1 MPRTWPVRRRAN
13 DATGAPATV
22 GLGGPSALLCSP
34 PSVPPTFA
42 SRRLSAPANS
52 QEYLQDL
59 GVESTVGSE
68 VLAIEPATGN
78 TARAEKQ
85 VRVLALC

>member
-1 MPRTWPVRRRAN
+1 MPRTTLGRRRAN

-52 QEYLQDL
+52 QDL